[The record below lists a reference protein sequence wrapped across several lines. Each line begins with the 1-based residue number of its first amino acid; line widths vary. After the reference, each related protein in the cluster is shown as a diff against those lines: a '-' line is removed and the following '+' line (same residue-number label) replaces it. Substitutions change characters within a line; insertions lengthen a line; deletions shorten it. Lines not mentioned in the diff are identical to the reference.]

1 MSVIFIGNAGER
13 LFQFGWQNNQSF
25 WKSLAHG
32 VNSSLP
38 LPLGV
43 AEFLFERGTDL
54 IQNSFTP
61 ERSVQS
67 WVFSEAQ

>member
-1 MSVIFIGNAGER
+1 LSQTFLWKILQVVRDDGIRSASNCSSDNMSVIFIGNAGER

-43 AEFLFERGTDL
+43 A
-54 IQNSFTP
+54 
-61 ERSVQS
+61 
-67 WVFSEAQ
+67 